1 MGQASTDGQ
10 QRDYERADFSIAVQ
24 KAAEGFEE
32 LSNAA
37 AAKA

>member
-1 MGQASTDGQ
+1 VQK
-10 QRDYERADFSIAVQ
+10 EAVQ